1 MDEREE
7 RDGGRGRK
15 GKKGKKERGEQ
26 EREEEKEREED
37 TTNVYQRDDVNKSPP
52 HTYTLSDNQLV
63 ISSAAAGDNQ
73 RSRYKQVGTY
83 IPVS

>member
-15 GKKGKKERGEQ
+15 GKKGKKE
-26 EREEEKEREED
+26 
-37 TTNVYQRDDVNKSPP
+37 SPPP
-52 HTYTLSDNQLV
+52 HTYTLSDDQLV

-83 IPVS
+83 VPVS